1 MMYFAIF
8 LERMQRDTQPG
19 LLRVKD
25 GSKKLMDLGLQ
36 FIPMEKIIKD
46 AVEDLKRKGYLS

>member
-1 MMYFAIF
+1 MYFAIF

>member
-1 MMYFAIF
+1 VIL

-25 GSKKLMDLGLQ
+25 ASTKLMDLGLQ
-36 FIPMEKIIKD
+36 FTPIEEIIKD
-46 AVEDLKRKGYLS
+46 AVEDLKKKGFLS